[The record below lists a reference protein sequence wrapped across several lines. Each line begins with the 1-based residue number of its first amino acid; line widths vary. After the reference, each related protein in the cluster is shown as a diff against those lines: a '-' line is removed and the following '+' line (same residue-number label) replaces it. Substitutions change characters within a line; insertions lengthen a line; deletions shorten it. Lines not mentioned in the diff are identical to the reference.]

1 MITVARA
8 LGDGIRA
15 LEATSDSPRL
25 DAQLLLAHVVGR
37 GKEWLVA
44 HSDDALT
51 EVQRTEFDALC
62 AQRATGKPLAYI
74 LGSAWF
80 YGREFLVNEDVLVPR
95 PETEHLVDDAIAH
108 LRDIP
113 DARVLDV
120 GTGSGAIACTLAAD
134 VRHARVDAVDVS
146 APALRVARENAS
158 RLGVD
163 ARVAFFES
171 DLLAAIPHE
180 RAYDV
185 VVANLPYVPTDEVE
199 PAPASVSF
207 EPRLALDGGRDGL
220 DAYRRLLPQLPG
232 RLRAGAVV
240 LLEAAPALM
249 DGLSLLVRAAFPQS
263 SVSVRGDYGR
273 RERYVYVCTERRPD
287 GSS

>member
-1 MITVARA
+1 MTVAQA
-8 LGDGIRA
+8 LADGIRA
-15 LEATSDSPRL
+15 LEPTSDSPRL

-51 EVQRTEFDALC
+51 AEQRATFDALC
-62 AQRATGKPLAYI
+62 AQRATGEPLAYI
-74 LGSAWF
+74 LGTAWF
-80 YGREFLVNEDVLVPR
+80 YGREFVVNEDVLVPR

-108 LRDIP
+108 LRVIP
-113 DARVLDV
+113 DARALDV
-120 GTGSGAIACTLAAD
+120 GTGSGAIACTLAAN
-134 VRHARVDAVDVS
+134 VIHARVDAVDVS
-146 APALRVARENAS
+146 AAALRIARENAT

-171 DLLAAIPHE
+171 DLLAMIPHE
-180 RAYDV
+180 PTYDV
-185 VVANLPYVPTDEVE
+185 VVANLPYVPTDEIE

-207 EPRLALDGGRDGL
+207 EPRLALDGGHDGL

-240 LLEAAPALM
+240 LLEAAPALTE
-249 DGLSLLVRAAFPQS
+249 GLSFLARAAFPQC

-273 RERYVYVCTERRPD
+273 RERYVYVCSERRPD